1 MSRITVS
8 KASVSSSTDM
18 SVPGFSITELA
29 QAARKLKGICNA
41 FFDEFENAP
50 ARISELVET
59 CNYLSTVLE
68 EFGALLGDSYPQET
82 TFKRKLDE
90 CYTFITK
97 YSALNRQ
104 HLHEAAQEERIAGKL
119 RNTGTY
125 AWYDFCDRGV
135 RVTNA
140 DVLCKA
146 NNPLQF
152 RR

>member
-1 MSRITVS
+1 
-8 KASVSSSTDM
+8 M

-29 QAARKLKGICNA
+29 RAAQKLKEICNA

-104 HLHEAAQEERIAGKL
+104 HLGEVAREDRIA
-119 RNTGTY
+119 RNLLNNGAHVSY
-125 AWYDFCDRGV
+125 ESCS
-135 RVTNA
+135 RVS
-140 DVLCKA
+140 
-146 NNPLQF
+146 
-152 RR
+152 

>member
-1 MSRITVS
+1 
-8 KASVSSSTDM
+8 M

-29 QAARKLKGICNA
+29 QAARKLKEVCNA

-50 ARISELVET
+50 SQISGLVET

-68 EFGALLGDSYPQET
+68 EFGELLGNSYPQET

-104 HLHEAAQEERIAGKL
+104 NLDGAAQGDGIAGRL
-119 RNTGTY
+119 RNTGAF
-125 AWYDFCDRGV
+125 AWYGFWYPCIMSYQ
-135 RVTNA
+135 
-140 DVLCKA
+140 C
-146 NNPLQF
+146 
-152 RR
+152 

>member
-1 MSRITVS
+1 
-8 KASVSSSTDM
+8 M

-29 QAARKLKGICNA
+29 RAAQKLKEICNA

-50 ARISELVET
+50 AQISELVET

-90 CYTFITK
+90 CYAFITK

-104 HLHEAAQEERIAGKL
+104 HQSEVAQDDRIAGKF
-119 RNTGTY
+119 RNTGAHVSY
-125 AWYDFCDRGV
+125 EFCFCVIWRY
-135 RVTNA
+135 R
-140 DVLCKA
+140 C
-146 NNPLQF
+146 
-152 RR
+152 